1 MKRKKGLAE
10 KPTAG
15 TVIAAKYRARCNQ
28 LPDGQREKLSEE
40 FLQLYYAGRA
50 HQPARRR

>member
-1 MKRKKGLAE
+1 MKRKKGPAD
-10 KPTAG
+10 KSTDG

-28 LPDGQREKLSEE
+28 LADGQREKLSEE
-40 FLQLYYAGRA
+40 FLHLYYAGRT